1 MLSLLEH
8 CHGEN
13 WKSPTRSFGRSGKA
27 KRTFRETKKN
37 VFVKPNE
44 QRRACSNIVM
54 ARIGNRQHGALGE
67 VERQNALFEERENNQ
82 ELKQILPMKPNGK
95 NICAALKQVRKRVAD
110 TNGIVYAPKECHFEG
125 NCNGTCPAC
134 EAEVRYLEHQ
144 LNLLRKA
151 GKAVTVMGVA
161 LGMTLTTGCKQGN
174 TPKALQETQ
183 DSVKAS
189 ENQITTGLVIPKERT
204 TCSETDSVSEDSIGE
219 IIRTGELG

>member
-1 MLSLLEH
+1 
-8 CHGEN
+8 
-13 WKSPTRSFGRSGKA
+13 
-27 KRTFRETKKN
+27 
-37 VFVKPNE
+37 
-44 QRRACSNIVM
+44 
-54 ARIGNRQHGALGE
+54 
-67 VERQNALFEERENNQ
+67 
-82 ELKQILPMKPNGK
+82 MKPNGK

-125 NCNGTCPAC
+125 SCNGTCPAC

-161 LGMTLTTGCKQGN
+161 LGMTFTTGCKQGN

-189 ENQITTGLVIPKERT
+189 ENQITTGLVFPKERT
-204 TCSETDSVSEDSIGE
+204 PCLETDSVYEDVDGKISPDTTSDKQGQKDTK
-219 IIRTGELG
+219 RKRKLRKVTKFVPPSNK

>member
-1 MLSLLEH
+1 MSSLLEH

-13 WKSPTRSFGRSGKA
+13 WKSPTRSFERSGKA

-37 VFVKPNE
+37 
-44 QRRACSNIVM
+44 
-54 ARIGNRQHGALGE
+54 
-67 VERQNALFEERENNQ
+67 Q
-82 ELKQILPMKPNGK
+82 ELKHIRPMKPNGK

-144 LNLLRKA
+144 LSLLRKA

-161 LGMTLTTGCKQGN
+161 LGMTLATGCKQGN

-183 DSVKAS
+183 DSVQAS
-189 ENQITTGLVIPKERT
+189 ENQMTPGLVIPKERT
-204 TCSETDSVSEDSIGE
+204 TCSETDSVSEDATEE
-219 IIRTGELG
+219 IIRAGELG

>member
-1 MLSLLEH
+1 MSWRE
-8 CHGEN
+8 
-13 WKSPTRSFGRSGKA
+13 KS
-27 KRTFRETKKN
+27 
-37 VFVKPNE
+37 
-44 QRRACSNIVM
+44 
-54 ARIGNRQHGALGE
+54 
-67 VERQNALFEERENNQ
+67 Q
-82 ELKQILPMKPNGK
+82 ELKHILPMKPNGK
-95 NICAALKQVRKRVAD
+95 SICAALKQVRKRVAD

-161 LGMTLTTGCKQGN
+161 LGMTFTTGCKQGN
-174 TPKALQETQ
+174 SPKALQETQ

-189 ENQITTGLVIPKERT
+189 ENQMTTGLVFPKERT
-204 TCSETDSVSEDSIGE
+204 TCSETDSVSEDSTGE

>member
-1 MLSLLEH
+1 MSSLLEH

-13 WKSPTRSFGRSGKA
+13 WKSPTRSFERSGKA
-27 KRTFRETKKN
+27 KRTFRETKK
-37 VFVKPNE
+37 
-44 QRRACSNIVM
+44 
-54 ARIGNRQHGALGE
+54 
-67 VERQNALFEERENNQ
+67 NQ

-125 NCNGTCPAC
+125 SCDGTCPAC
-134 EAEVRYLEHQ
+134 EAEVRYLDHQ

-161 LGMTLTTGCKQGN
+161 LGMTLATGCKQGN
-174 TPKALQETQ
+174 SPKALQETQ

>member
-110 TNGIVYAPKECHFEG
+110 TNGIVYGPKECHFEG

>member
-1 MLSLLEH
+1 MNNAELARALS
-8 CHGEN
+8 
-13 WKSPTRSFGRSGKA
+13 W
-27 KRTFRETKKN
+27 RE
-37 VFVKPNE
+37 
-44 QRRACSNIVM
+44 
-54 ARIGNRQHGALGE
+54 
-67 VERQNALFEERENNQ
+67 NALFKGRKRTKNLNIYPHETKR
-82 ELKQILPMKPNGK
+82 K

-110 TNGIVYAPKECHFEG
+110 TNGIVYTPKECHFEG

-161 LGMTLTTGCKQGN
+161 LGMTLATGCKQGH

-189 ENQITTGLVIPKERT
+189 ENQITTGLVFPKERT
-204 TCSETDSVSEDSIGE
+204 TCSETDSVYEDVDGMISPDTTSDKQGQKNTK
-219 IIRTGELG
+219 RKRKLRMVTKFVPPSNK

>member
-1 MLSLLEH
+1 MSSLLEH

-27 KRTFRETKKN
+27 KRTFRETKKD
-37 VFVKPNE
+37 
-44 QRRACSNIVM
+44 
-54 ARIGNRQHGALGE
+54 
-67 VERQNALFEERENNQ
+67 Q

-125 NCNGTCPAC
+125 DCNGTCPAC

-161 LGMTLTTGCKQGN
+161 LGMTLATGCKQGN
-174 TPKALQETQ
+174 SPKALQETQ

-204 TCSETDSVSEDSIGE
+204 TCSETDSVYEDVSGMISPDTTSDKQGQKNTK
-219 IIRTGELG
+219 RKRKLRMVTKFVPPSNK

>member
-1 MLSLLEH
+1 
-8 CHGEN
+8 
-13 WKSPTRSFGRSGKA
+13 
-27 KRTFRETKKN
+27 
-37 VFVKPNE
+37 
-44 QRRACSNIVM
+44 
-54 ARIGNRQHGALGE
+54 
-67 VERQNALFEERENNQ
+67 
-82 ELKQILPMKPNGK
+82 MKPNGK

-125 NCNGTCPAC
+125 DCNGTCPAC

-161 LGMTLTTGCKQGN
+161 LGMTLATGCKQGH

-204 TCSETDSVSEDSIGE
+204 PCLETDSVYEDLDGKISPDTTSDKQGQKNTK
-219 IIRTGELG
+219 RKRKLRMVTKFVPPSNK

>member
-1 MLSLLEH
+1 
-8 CHGEN
+8 
-13 WKSPTRSFGRSGKA
+13 
-27 KRTFRETKKN
+27 
-37 VFVKPNE
+37 
-44 QRRACSNIVM
+44 M

-67 VERQNALFEERENNQ
+67 VERQNALFEEREKRQ
-82 ELKQILPMKPNGK
+82 ELKHILHMKPNGK
-95 NICAALKQVRKRVAD
+95 SICAALKQVRKRVAD

-174 TPKALQETQ
+174 SPKALQEKQ
-183 DSVKAS
+183 DSVQSS
-189 ENQITTGLVIPKERT
+189 ECQDVDGLFVPEERA
-204 TCSETDSVSEDSIGE
+204 TCSEPDADDEDV
-219 IIRTGELG
+219 TGMISPDTTSDKQGQKNTKRKRKVRMVTKFVPPTNK

>member
-1 MLSLLEH
+1 MSSLLGH

-13 WKSPTRSFGRSGKA
+13 WKSPTRSFERSGKA
-27 KRTFRETKKN
+27 KRTFRETEK
-37 VFVKPNE
+37 
-44 QRRACSNIVM
+44 
-54 ARIGNRQHGALGE
+54 
-67 VERQNALFEERENNQ
+67 NQ
-82 ELKQILPMKPNGK
+82 ELKHILPMKPNGK

-161 LGMTLTTGCKQGN
+161 LGMTLTAGCKQGN

-183 DSVKAS
+183 DSVQAS
-189 ENQITTGLVIPKERT
+189 ENQITTGLVFPKERT
-204 TCSETDSVSEDSIGE
+204 TCSEPDSVYEDVDGMISPDTTSDKQGQKNTK
-219 IIRTGELG
+219 RKRKLRMVTKFVPPSNK